1 MKSNRLPVFLAVT
14 NDFLFHSLHSHS
26 TLDSPSYTIN
36 LMTGKWNTVIEI
48 DGYTLEGDSSFLAA
62 PAKSCYERKET

>member
-1 MKSNRLPVFLAVT
+1 MILPAV
-14 NDFLFHSLHSHS
+14 

-48 DGYTLEGDSSFLAA
+48 DGYTLEGDSSFLD
-62 PAKSCYERKET
+62 Y